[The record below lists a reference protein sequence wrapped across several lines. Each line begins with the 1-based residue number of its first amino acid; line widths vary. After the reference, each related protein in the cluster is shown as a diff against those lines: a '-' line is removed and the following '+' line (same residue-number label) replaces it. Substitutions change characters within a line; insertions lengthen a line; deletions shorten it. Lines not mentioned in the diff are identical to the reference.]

1 MRTVIEKI
9 LASLSC
15 VLMCCAI
22 YAEDY
27 YIQGTLEGSFV
38 NGKYVTKLHNPIGN
52 GIDFF
57 YEPEV
62 IGEAAE
68 KGQYSFRFKNATT
81 NCPDGFAKGLSFYK
95 KENNTWQKDSEV
107 SSGVAQFRSDHTMVI
122 VLVLDYSNSL
132 GEDYLKVQE
141 SAIEFVNLLSEKT
154 GNRGNVHIG
163 IVAFNYKNTILDI
176 IPLTDVNLN
185 RIKSFI
191 RSLTIDNN
199 TALYGAIDQGIIMLE
214 DYVMLNNLNNFDGA
228 ALVTFTDG
236 LDNAS
241 LKAEK
246 NISSPSKYLEYLK
259 PIVTSKYI
267 KNKKLDSYIVAVKGK
282 DVKEHET
289 TIFSENL
296 KSLTTSINNY
306 YQAENMTSLKQE
318 FLSIADGLVKRWM
331 DLVCYIPPT
340 GQGEVRWVL
349 ECGSKPAPI
358 IVEKTAI
365 RKKVISEIGV
375 VGGGING
382 FSSKFINGKFAY
394 QLDLGLKFFTFTDYL
409 YYNLSY
415 EYLAYVLDLSQ
426 NFMFQDNVRKWQ
438 NGTLSWFL
446 GGGINIGYELYYLDA
461 LKLGANGMIGLEYMF
476 NKTPIALQLDFRPG
490 YARIMKWTYYWD
502 SNTNSYINKT
512 QRNNLFEWTIGL
524 GIRYYL

>member
-27 YIQGTLEGSFV
+27 YIQGTLTGAFREDGE
-38 NGKYVTKLHNPIGN
+38 YEPKLHNPIGH

-57 YEPEV
+57 HESEMIGKKGEV
-62 IGEAAE
+62 
-68 KGQYSFRFKNATT
+68 QYSFRFRNATT
-81 NCPDGFAKGLSFYK
+81 DCPEGFVKGLKFYRN
-95 KENNTWQKDSEV
+95 ENGKWQEDSEV
-107 SSGVAQFRSDHTMVI
+107 GQGSATFRSDRTMAI
-122 VLVLDYSNSL
+122 VLVLDCSSSL
-132 GEDYLKVQE
+132 EDQIDIVQE
-141 SAIEFVNLLSEKT
+141 SAKEFISLLAERT
-154 GNRGNVHIG
+154 ENRGNIHVG
-163 IVAFNYKNTILDI
+163 IVAFNYRQIVSDI
-176 IPLTDVNLN
+176 VPLTASNMVRLMHFIDGLETIVN
-185 RIKSFI
+185 
-191 RSLTIDNN
+191 NN
-199 TALYGAIDQGIIMLE
+199 TALYGSIDNGVAMLE
-214 DYVMLNNLNNFDGA
+214 DYVLQNNLENFDGA
-228 ALVTFTDG
+228 VLVAFTDG

-241 LKAEK
+241 LNAEK
-246 NISSPSKYLEYLK
+246 NIITPSQYLEYLK
-259 PIVTSKYI
+259 PLVNSKQI
-267 KNKKLDSYIVAVKGK
+267 KGTKLNSYVVAVKGR
-282 DVKEHET
+282 DVHDDVT
-289 TIFSENL
+289 FNENL
-296 KSLTTSINNY
+296 KPLATSENNY
-306 YQAENMTSLKQE
+306 FLLDDMTWLKQK
-318 FLSIADGLVKRWM
+318 FRSIADGLVTRWM
-331 DLVCYIPPT
+331 DLICYIPPV

-349 ECGSKPAPI
+349 ECGSEPAPI
-358 IVEKTAI
+358 IIDRPKPK
-365 RKKVISEIGV
+365 KKVISEIGV